1 MDWLLASIDP
11 SRGHE
16 IGVALSW
23 HARLMTL
30 GWGVLAPLA
39 VVIAR
44 FFKIWP
50 GQDWPRELDSPVWW
64 RSHWIG
70 HSLVVCLTLAALM
83 LVLPVERAKMGW
95 HNWLGFAVL
104 ACMAVQVLLGV
115 TLCHAGTG
123 RGDHHRG
130 AVEGQRARVDVAE
143 HRSVV
148 GRADR
153 GLCAVATARDGGR
166 HLSGDLGR

>member
-115 TLCHAGTG
+115 T
-123 RGDHHRG
+123 RGSKGGPSDP
-130 AVEGQRARVDVAE
+130 
-143 HRSVV
+143 
-148 GRADR
+148 
-153 GLCAVATARDGGR
+153 ARDGSPRGHHYDMTTR
-166 HLSGDLGR
+166 RRMFETAHKTLGTRPCGCG